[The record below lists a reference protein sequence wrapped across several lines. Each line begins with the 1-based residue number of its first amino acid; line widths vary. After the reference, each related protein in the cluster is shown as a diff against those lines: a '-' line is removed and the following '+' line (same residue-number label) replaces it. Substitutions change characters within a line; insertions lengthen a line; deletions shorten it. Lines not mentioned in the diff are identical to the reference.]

1 MVPIA
6 VRKAKVADSEGIARL
21 VSDLG
26 YPTTAGQMGK
36 RLEPILRDG
45 SYETLVACDD
55 GQIVG
60 FVGTRIGSL
69 YEDDV
74 QYGQI
79 MALAVATEYQRR
91 GIGRMLIHAAES
103 GLVARGARILVV
115 NSGNQRADA
124 HAFYENLGYRF
135 TGRRYKK
142 KYLESPRREV
152 ERPGSNPPKVLI
164 SWLLGLNSPDE
175 DGLLS

>member
-6 VRKAKVADSEGIARL
+6 VRKARISDSEGIARL

-36 RLEPILRDG
+36 RLELILRDT

-60 FVGTRIGSL
+60 FVGIRIGPL

-79 MALAVATEYQRR
+79 MALTVATEYQRR
-91 GIGRMLIHAAES
+91 GIGRILIDAAES
-103 GLVARGARILVV
+103 SLVARGARVVVV
-115 NSGNQRADA
+115 NSANHRSGA
-124 HAFYENLGYRF
+124 HTFYESVGYRF

-142 KYLESPRREV
+142 LPS
-152 ERPGSNPPKVLI
+152 
-164 SWLLGLNSPDE
+164 
-175 DGLLS
+175 